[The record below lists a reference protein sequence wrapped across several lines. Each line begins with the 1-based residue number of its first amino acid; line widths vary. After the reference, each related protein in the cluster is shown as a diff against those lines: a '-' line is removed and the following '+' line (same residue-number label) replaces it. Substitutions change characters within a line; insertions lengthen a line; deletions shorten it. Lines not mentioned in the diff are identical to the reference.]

1 VTLLAHGGT
10 AGAVVE
16 VALLVGLVAVF
27 VAAWLGF
34 GRGDDPDVDDDV

>member
-1 VTLLAHGGT
+1 VTFVAHGGT
-10 AGAVVE
+10 AGVVVE

-34 GRGDDPDVDDDV
+34 GRGDEPEDSQ